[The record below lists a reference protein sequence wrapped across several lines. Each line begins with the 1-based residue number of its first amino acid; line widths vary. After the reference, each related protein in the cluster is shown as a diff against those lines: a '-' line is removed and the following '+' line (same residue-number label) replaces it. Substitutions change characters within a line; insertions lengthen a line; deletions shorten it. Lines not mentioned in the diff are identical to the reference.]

1 MGTEIRVWTNR
12 VAVAHEG
19 KYWIET
25 RIWHRGPPVNK
36 GISVCTLSSLLVV
49 SDTKIKYK
57 DSDIVG

>member
-1 MGTEIRVWTNR
+1 MGTGIRVWTNR

-25 RIWHRGPPVNK
+25 RVWHRGLPVNK

-49 SDTKIKYK
+49 SDAKIK
-57 DSDIVG
+57 DMNSDIVG